1 MENLIDERFC
11 KCYGKH
17 RLELSCAQ
25 CHRKVNIFEK
35 DMRIQELQ
43 SAIRE
48 LICLKDNIT
57 YKLIEM
63 NDIIKSIVE
72 I

>member
-1 MENLIDERFC
+1 METLIDERFC
-11 KCYGKH
+11 KCYRKH

-25 CHRKVNIFEK
+25 CQRKVNIFEK

-57 YKLIEM
+57 DKLNEM
-63 NDIIKSIVE
+63 DTIIKSIVE
-72 I
+72 L

>member
-25 CHRKVNIFEK
+25 CQRKVNIFQK
-35 DMRIQELQ
+35 
-43 SAIRE
+43 
-48 LICLKDNIT
+48 ICEFKN
-57 YKLIEM
+57 YKEQ
-63 NDIIKSIVE
+63 
-72 I
+72 